1 MPRLKIDDEE
11 LDDSLDDVEYSEND
25 FARYDGEQPPVDTWL
40 RGYVKAMWW
49 TYTKNEDPMLKVL
62 WVADGNEGETEEY
75 NGLPVWENMA
85 LTASAKFKWGPFF
98 RHFGLTIKYL
108 KTKLVI
114 AEDDDPTMGAPIT
127 KIGTLLAPGEDSA
140 NARCAII
147 TTREKYNNG
156 WQPHV
161 KEWLDDE
168 EPEDEEDSEE
178 EEEELEEEE
187 DEEESE
193 EEEPPPPA
201 RTRRTASGKSSAQPA
216 TKPASS
222 SRTAATKTSGAKTSA
237 AAKKPAAKT
246 SAKPASA
253 RGKRAGRASGGFDE
267 EPPF

>member
-1 MPRLKIDDEE
+1 VPRLKIDDDE
-11 LDDSLDDVEYSEND
+11 LDDSLDEVEYTEGSYQE
-25 FARYDGEQPPVDTWL
+25 YDGEQPPKDTWL
-40 RGYVKAMWW
+40 RGYISKMWW
-49 TYTKNEDPMLKVL
+49 TYTKSEDPMLKVL
-62 WVADGNEGETEEY
+62 FVADGNEGETEEY

-108 KTKLVI
+108 KTKLVV

-147 TTREKYNNG
+147 TSREKYDNK
-156 WQPHV
+156 WQTHIS
-161 KEWLDDE
+161 EWLEDDEPEDDE
-168 EPEDEEDSEE
+168 EESEE

-187 DEEESE
+187 DEEP

-201 RTRRTASGKSSAQPA
+201 RTRRAATGKGTAQPA
-216 TKPASS
+216 TKSATSS
-222 SRTAATKTSGAKTSA
+222 KTATTRTSGAKTSA